1 MPNIINIEAMRESA
15 IHTASIQT
23 LQSQIA
29 KLLTEEESSERA
41 VKLAALYAK
50 QAIAMRQ
57 HNAALKR
64 EEKETAVPVGR
75 LAAGLRLGLPGSMEP
90 TRKQSR
96 RLRRH
101 RHITGYEINNSI

>member
-1 MPNIINIEAMRESA
+1 MTNIINIEAMRESA

-50 QAIAMRQ
+50 QATAMRQ

-64 EEKETAVPVGR
+64 EEKETAVPSGGSR
-75 LAAGLRLGLPGSMEP
+75 QGSDTDYQARWSQQESNQEDYAATATSLGM
-90 TRKQSR
+90 K
-96 RLRRH
+96 
-101 RHITGYEINNSI
+101 